1 MAHLMI
7 PHSRPTLDKADQDAV
22 LRVLSSG
29 LLSGGNEVAEF
40 ERAIA
45 SYLGVK
51 AAVAVSSGTAALQVL
66 LIALKDG
73 KRSTVILPS
82 YTCVT
87 LLDAVYG
94 AGLTPVIID
103 VDRSTRNISLRNAA
117 AMIGSDTLAIVI
129 PHTFGKPAE
138 LDYIDGLR
146 ARGVYI
152 IEDCAQAIGAT
163 FRGRKVGSFGDA
175 AVLSFYATK
184 MITCGE
190 GGMVVSNNESLIGTI
205 ADLVHYRSVS
215 AYRQRYPFQMSDIQ
229 AALGLSQLAR
239 IEHFIERRQTI
250 ARSYD
255 TFFAHSSSNVEI
267 PTAQDWEEHVYYRYV
282 FVSEIPADIVRE
294 QMSGLGVKCGYGV
307 SLPLHKAVGL
317 SDDSFPETA
326 YLINYGVSL
335 PIYPSLSDEDVTRIL
350 NALSVVFGRWGF

>member
-1 MAHLMI
+1 MAHPMI
-7 PHSRPTLDKADQDAV
+7 PHSRPTLDKADEDAV

-29 LLSGGNEVAEF
+29 LLSSGNKVAEF

-51 AAVAVSSGTAALQVL
+51 GAVAVSSGTAALQIL

-73 KRSTVILPS
+73 KRSRVVLPS

-87 LLDAVYG
+87 LLDSVYG

-103 VDRSTRNISLRNAA
+103 VDRGTRNISLRKAA
-117 AMIGSDTLAIVI
+117 EMIGSDTLAIVI

-138 LDYIDGLR
+138 LDDIDALR
-146 ARGVYI
+146 VRGVYV

-163 FRGRKVGSFGDA
+163 FRGRRVGSFGDA

-184 MITCGE
+184 MITSGE
-190 GGMVVSNNESLIGTI
+190 GGMIVSNNQSLIRTI
-205 ADLVHYRSVS
+205 ADLVHYRGVS
-215 AYRQRYPFQMSDIQ
+215 SYKQRYPFQMSDIQ

-239 IEHFIERRQTI
+239 IKHFIERRQSI

-255 TFFAHSSSNVEI
+255 TFFADGSYNVEI
-267 PTAQDWEEHVYYRYV
+267 PTAQDWEEQVYYRYV
-282 FVSEIPADIVRE
+282 FVSEIPADIVRA
-294 QMSGLGVKCGYGV
+294 QMAGLGVKCGYGV

-317 SDDSFPETA
+317 SDNNFPETTR
-326 YLINYGVSL
+326 LINYGVSL
-335 PIYPSLSDEDVTRIL
+335 PIYPSLSDEDVTRVL
-350 NALSVVFGRWGF
+350 NALSVVFGRLGF